1 MKKDAQKLVAQA
13 AARFMVDGLES
24 EYLGAK
30 ERAVLMLGLG
40 SQTRLP
46 SNRKVRE
53 CIALLT
59 REELGESEVQRR
71 LRQMRLIAEEIM
83 MALSDFDPFLIG
95 STLSGDI
102 HTTSDVDLHAYCDSS
117 EEIRQHLLEWGFE
130 DVEEEFVE
138 NRKGQFVHLRW
149 VERDFPVE
157 VTIYPLCE
165 REVTPYSSVTGK
177 PMKRADL
184 AGLRRLLAS
193 TKAAQNQSSEFDINT
208 P

>member
-1 MKKDAQKLVAQA
+1 MTMKKDAQKLVAQA

-59 REELGESEVQRR
+59 RDELGATEVDRR
-71 LRQMRLIAEEIM
+71 LREMRLIAEEIM
-83 MALSDFDPFLIG
+83 MAITDFDPFLIG

-102 HTTSDVDLHAYCDSS
+102 HSTSDVDLHAYSDNPGEICD
-117 EEIRQHLLEWGFE
+117 HLLEWGFE
-130 DVEEEFVE
+130 EVEEEYVE
-138 NRKGQFVHLRW
+138 NRKGKFVHLRW
-149 VERDFPVE
+149 SERGYPVE
-157 VTIYPLCE
+157 ITVYPLSW
-165 REVTPYSSVTGK
+165 REITPYSSVTGK

-193 TKAAQNQSSEFDINT
+193 
-208 P
+208 